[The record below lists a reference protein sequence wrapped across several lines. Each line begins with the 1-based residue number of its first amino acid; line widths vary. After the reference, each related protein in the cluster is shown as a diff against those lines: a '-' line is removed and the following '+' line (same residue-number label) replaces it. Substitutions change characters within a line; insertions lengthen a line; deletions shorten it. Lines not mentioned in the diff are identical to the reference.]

1 MPHYEYFDIP
11 GMDWL
16 GKPIKECLTPLQVS
30 SVAHQLGKK
39 QILSET
45 FAGCGH
51 NVGHDELK
59 GLYEWQ
65 MVHGITLLCQ
75 HLNGYSLRGL
85 RKRDYPPALNYQ
97 QPWWKHYRLFND
109 TVSRIGKIL
118 TEGEVKYDTLLIH
131 PQSSAWLLFDSL
143 TNEGLD
149 ELNNDLLS
157 VIRTLEQKHILFH
170 FGDETMM
177 ERHAYVDGKTLV
189 IGQQRYTK
197 IVLPRYIRL
206 FENTERLLDE
216 YRKNGGLIVTAEEL
230 PANTIVD
237 NSNITYT
244 ERIFEDQ
251 KIYYFVN
258 SNPTEQKAHI
268 TKGNI
273 RIHPDTGDAES
284 FFVSKTIRMNK
295 TMNKQKKEFRI
306 FDTSK

>member
-157 VIRTLEQKHILFH
+157 VIRTLEQKHILPQISQ
-170 FGDETMM
+170 
-177 ERHAYVDGKTLV
+177 A
-189 IGQQRYTK
+189 
-197 IVLPRYIRL
+197 
-206 FENTERLLDE
+206 
-216 YRKNGGLIVTAEEL
+216 
-230 PANTIVD
+230 
-237 NSNITYT
+237 
-244 ERIFEDQ
+244 
-251 KIYYFVN
+251 
-258 SNPTEQKAHI
+258 
-268 TKGNI
+268 
-273 RIHPDTGDAES
+273 
-284 FFVSKTIRMNK
+284 
-295 TMNKQKKEFRI
+295 
-306 FDTSK
+306 